1 MITKVLPGG
10 VRRVVH
16 VIAKTLKENIENKAG
31 KPMVGVRDWSNLSRM
46 YIYRRV
52 DILGPSSVME
62 IDQPLPGTDGRGICP
77 LITEAALMVYMDEE
91 GENHQPHERRAHAS

>member
-16 VIAKTLKENIENKAG
+16 VIAKTLKENLDHGAK
-31 KPMVGVRDWSNLSRM
+31 KPMVGVRDWNNLSRM

-52 DILGPSSVME
+52 DILGPSTVME

-77 LITEAALMVYMDEE
+77 LITEAALMVYMDED
-91 GENHQPHERRAHAS
+91 GENQLLHERRAHAS

>member
-1 MITKVLPGG
+1 MITRVLPGG

-31 KPMVGVRDWSNLSRM
+31 KPMVGVRDWNNLSRM

-91 GENHQPHERRAHAS
+91 NQQPQHERRAHAS